1 VKTANSIFTVTL
13 NVDPK
18 RLGPNVFTATVID
31 NSIKTPTT
39 NVGVSLYVTMLDMD
53 IGTDTLNLQPD
64 GKGHCSATAYLGM
77 QGNYRCVFRYGRL
90 IPDFMK
96 QKSIYSC
103 RCATFVRSTTSCVH
117 PGSTYA
123 RLRSLCA
130 AENSLQPILTAK

>member
-1 VKTANSIFTVTL
+1 MKTANSIFTLTL
-13 NVDPK
+13 IVDPK
-18 RLGPNVFTATVID
+18 CLDPNVFTVSVID
-31 NSIKTPTT
+31 NSTKTPTT
-39 NVGVSLYVTMLDMD
+39 NVGVSLYVTMLDMG
-53 IGTDTLNLQPD
+53 IGTVNVQPD
-64 GKGHCSATAYLGM
+64 GKGHFSATAYLGM

-103 RCATFVRSTTSCVH
+103 RCETFVRSTTSCVH